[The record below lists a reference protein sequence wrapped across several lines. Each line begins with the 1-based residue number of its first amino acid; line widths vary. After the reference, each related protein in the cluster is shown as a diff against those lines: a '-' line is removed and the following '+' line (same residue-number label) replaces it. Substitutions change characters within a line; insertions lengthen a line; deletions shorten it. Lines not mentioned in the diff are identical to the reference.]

1 MEGGSSIAQERS
13 STASVCTGTVATA
26 ASCHAAFLQKLMPF
40 CVDAFTRTVTL
51 RSAPYVRIQCTRYLR
66 PARGPTATLNAGAR
80 ITSTRGSTQD
90 GSGRGQGPRVGGATG
105 QWQQQQGPC
114 NRVERVG
121 RGVHPCAAR
130 LVVWPRSAARPFKSR
145 SWGGFFVRL
154 RRTRRDPARG
164 MDTNHPFCCG
174 CKNCQQWSAVPAA
187 AAAAPVA

>member
-1 MEGGSSIAQERS
+1 MGHLLRVYAQERS
-13 STASVCTGTVATA
+13 LVLPHVMQLFS
-26 ASCHAAFLQKLMPF
+26 LEKLMPF

-66 PARGPTATLNAGAR
+66 PARGPTATLNAGP
-80 ITSTRGSTQD
+80 GSRRHGAPHRTAAAAP
-90 GSGRGQGPRVGGATG
+90 GPRASAALQVNGSRRGHANVSSCG
-105 QWQQQQGPC
+105 
-114 NRVERVG
+114 RERVVW
-121 RGVHPCAAR
+121 VHPCAAR